1 MSVFFQSLIILLRE
15 GLEAMLVIAAL
26 GAYLSTTGQK
36 ERLVLLYSGAGLAIA
51 ASVITAWVFE
61 VFNNG
66 AHNDILEAIVILF
79 AAALMLY
86 VSGWLFLR
94 QDPRAW
100 QSYLRGK
107 IDTVAATD
115 RGRLA
120 AAGLAFLAVFRE
132 GAETALFIHA
142 LAKAEGGWTLTLI
155 AGLIVAAAALIALFF
170 VINVL

>member
-26 GAYLSTTGQK
+26 GAYMSTTGQK
-36 ERLVLLYSGAGLAIA
+36 ERLVWLYSGAGLAIA

-66 AHNDILEAIVILF
+66 AHNDILEAVVILF

-100 QSYLRGK
+100 QSYLKGK
-107 IDTVAATD
+107 IDS
-115 RGRLA
+115 
-120 AAGLAFLAVFRE
+120 
-132 GAETALFIHA
+132 
-142 LAKAEGGWTLTLI
+142 
-155 AGLIVAAAALIALFF
+155 VAAADRGGLTAGGPGFF
-170 VINVL
+170 AGFCAGGGTGAFSHAAP